1 MKLMKNKLK
10 HSLLEILGS
19 PEFHLGIRNAGRFRF
34 PTNYLFHLHS
44 HQEFEMNY
52 IRSGSCV
59 MEIGGILTSLREGDC
74 ILISPG
80 VPHYFMVGIR
90 KGCSIV
96 QLEYR
101 LDLPEKMD
109 DEFQFLRGREE
120 SLQLSECGSVGGI
133 MEEICRCFRE
143 DKPELYMEPQ
153 LEFGFAQLFTALAYI
168 LAEDRK
174 SKTTKN
180 FSKQSQLLQ
189 YINRNYDSKLNIEEL
204 AEEFGLSSRS
214 VRKYFEESLGMGC
227 SEYITMLRMEKAKG
241 MLWNTERSITDI
253 AMAMGYSSSQ
263 YFSNVFKEYT
273 GMSPG
278 KFRGSWRG
286 VIAEERI
293 YE

>member
-1 MKLMKNKLK
+1 
-10 HSLLEILGS
+10 
-19 PEFHLGIRNAGRFRF
+19 
-34 PTNYLFHLHS
+34 
-44 HQEFEMNY
+44 
-52 IRSGSCV
+52 

-109 DEFQFLRGREE
+109 DEFQFLRGQEE

-253 AMAMGYSSSQ
+253 AIGNGLQQFA
-263 YFSNVFKEYT
+263 VFQQRVQRVHRDD
-273 GMSPG
+273 PG
-278 KFRGSWRG
+278 KIPGKLAGCQRSARLL
-286 VIAEERI
+286 
-293 YE
+293 